1 MSAPALCLAKHRLD
15 RAREALRDAEFLL
28 QQGSLISATNRF
40 YYAAFYAARACLA
53 TKEIDSGR
61 HSGAISLF
69 QQHFVKTGLMERS
82 PNRSASWAI
91 LRSSAAVTAMA
102 PMIISLVGPYRRR
115 GSRRKRGEGCVLS

>member
-1 MSAPALCLAKHRLD
+1 MCLAKHRLD

-61 HSGAISLF
+61 HSGAI
-69 QQHFVKTGLMERS
+69 
-82 PNRSASWAI
+82 
-91 LRSSAAVTAMA
+91 
-102 PMIISLVGPYRRR
+102 
-115 GSRRKRGEGCVLS
+115 